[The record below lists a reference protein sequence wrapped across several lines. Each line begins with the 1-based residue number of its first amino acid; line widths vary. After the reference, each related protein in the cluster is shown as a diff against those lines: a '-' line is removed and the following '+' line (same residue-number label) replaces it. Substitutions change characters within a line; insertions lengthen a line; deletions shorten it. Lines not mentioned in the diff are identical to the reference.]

1 MDEQF
6 DSALIQAA
14 MARAELVGWRRVNV
28 AEAARDANLPLDEAR
43 VRFPFRSTILLRL
56 CLLADRA
63 ALIDDGSTG
72 TVRERLFDLLMRRI
86 DVLQQYRGGVQSV
99 LRAIPF
105 DPALALLL
113 GAATADSMSWMAQA
127 AGLDISRLSGGLR
140 NRGLIGVWL
149 QTVRA
154 WDKDDSADLS
164 GTMVALDKAL
174 DRAEW
179 LGRMLDRPLFGQGG
193 AEVDPTPLDQSVML
207 AGGQV
212 GRQANGG
219 LDDDELL
226 DTGPVGPL
234 A

>member
-1 MDEQF
+1 MNEQF

-14 MARAELVGWRRVNV
+14 MARAEMVGWRRVNV
-28 AEAARDANLPLDEAR
+28 AEAARDAGLPLDEAR

-72 TVRERLFDLLMRRI
+72 SVRERLFDLLMRRI

-127 AGLDISRLSGGLR
+127 AGLDISGLAGGLR

-149 QTVRA
+149 QAVRA

-179 LGRMLDRPLFGQGG
+179 LGPMLDRPLFGQGG
-193 AEVDPTPLDQSVML
+193 TEMEPMPADESMTLVEEQALSRPNDG
-207 AGGQV
+207 AGED
-212 GRQANGG
+212 G
-219 LDDDELL
+219 LIG
-226 DTGPVGPL
+226 TGPVGPL